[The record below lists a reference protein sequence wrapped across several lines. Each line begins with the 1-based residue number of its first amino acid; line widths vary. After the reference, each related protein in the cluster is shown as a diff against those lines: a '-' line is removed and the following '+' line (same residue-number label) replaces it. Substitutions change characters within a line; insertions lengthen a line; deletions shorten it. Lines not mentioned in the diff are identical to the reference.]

1 VSTILEALRE
11 RDQGELSVAHVP
23 RHGWQRW
30 HWSMAAA
37 LGLVAVAAGL
47 GLVRKQRPAPEP
59 QPAAH
64 AARRSDPAVPV
75 RQSAGIESPV
85 RTNDVDAPPRARV
98 GRWKPMERPA
108 PAVAAEP
115 RDTVPAPPPAQTPGT
130 STVRVRSIGYSAAEG
145 KRTVTLAV
153 DGGSAVTLHQG
164 ESAGGVE
171 VQLILPEAV
180 YVRRGADVFALG
192 VVR

>member
-23 RHGWQRW
+23 RHGWPRW
-30 HWSMAAA
+30 HWSVAAA
-37 LGLVAVAAGL
+37 LGLVLAAAGL
-47 GLVRKQRPAPEP
+47 GLVRTHRPTPEP

-64 AARRSDPAVPV
+64 AARQSAPAVPL
-75 RQSAGIESPV
+75 RQSAAIESPV
-85 RTNDVDAPPRARV
+85 RTKDMDAPPRARV
-98 GRWKPMERPA
+98 GRWKPMEPPAPTVAGEPRDAVPA
-108 PAVAAEP
+108 PAPAA
-115 RDTVPAPPPAQTPGT
+115 TPGT
-130 STVRVRSIGYSAAEG
+130 STVRVQSIGYSPAEG

-164 ESAGGVE
+164 ESAGGVD

>member
-30 HWSMAAA
+30 HWSMTAA
-37 LGLVAVAAGL
+37 LCLVAVAAGL
-47 GLVRKQRPAPEP
+47 GLLRTRPRAPEP
-59 QPAAH
+59 RSVTPATRQ
-64 AARRSDPAVPV
+64 AAPAVPA
-75 RQSAGIESPV
+75 RQTASTELRAQMD
-85 RTNDVDAPPRARV
+85 TDAPPRARV
-98 GRWKPMERPA
+98 GRWKPMEQPA

-115 RDTVPAPPPAQTPGT
+115 RDTVPAPPPAATPGT
-130 STVRVRSIGYSAAEG
+130 STVRVQSIGYSQAEG